1 MTPEALL
8 NGLLAAFKAGDKE
21 AAAFFPTFSRWYLA
35 AHQRQPRE
43 CECRKVAPINGR

>member
-8 NGLLAAFKAGDKE
+8 NALLAAFKAGDKE

-35 AHQRQPRE
+35 AHQEQPQEMRVQVG
-43 CECRKVAPINGR
+43 RSLNG